1 MGKRIKHDFRL
12 LTGGGPAARF
22 MAGAIDIP
30 HFAVCLTAAI
40 VRVFVSPSAG
50 GTFLGG
56 QKSTQKSQPAA
67 ITAAAGIA
75 RLSCSATVH
84 LATEP

>member
-1 MGKRIKHDFRL
+1 MYFRSSATSWVYTNL
-12 LTGGGPAARF
+12 RCGLEQERF
-22 MAGAIDIP
+22 
-30 HFAVCLTAAI
+30 
-40 VRVFVSPSAG
+40 VRVMVSPSAG

-75 RLSCSATVH
+75 RLGYSATVH
-84 LATEP
+84 LAAGP